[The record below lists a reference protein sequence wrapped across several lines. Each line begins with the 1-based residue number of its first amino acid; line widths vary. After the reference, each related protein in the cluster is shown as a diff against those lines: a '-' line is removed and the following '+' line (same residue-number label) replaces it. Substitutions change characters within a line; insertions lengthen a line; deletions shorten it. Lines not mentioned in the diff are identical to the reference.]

1 MAQGERSD
9 ERALA
14 CGRRAFLG
22 GALALACDGPRPPA
36 IVTSEPPPVALAPE
50 PSASAAPPPEVPPW
64 DLGDRSESRDTML
77 MFRGDARRN
86 FQGTGPLADTLR
98 VVWQK
103 RLGSF
108 ESTRARDGR
117 VIRWEGTGWT
127 GQPVVWGSR
136 VYVGALDR
144 KLYCWDRA
152 TGDERW
158 SFEAQRMFKSSAC
171 LYRGKLYI
179 GNVDDYVRCIDAERG
194 AELWRFMTGAD
205 CDSSGVVV
213 DDTLYIGG
221 ESGHLRALDPAT
233 GEERWRAY
241 FGTGGEEVGS
251 RGIESSPAIDGDEVF
266 VSNSE
271 GTLYAY
277 DRRERRVRW
286 RFEMGGDADVTPL
299 VTDDFVLAATQAPVH
314 KLFCID
320 RATRRE
326 RWSVSAR
333 PGWWST
339 PAVSS
344 DRKVYAAGGGG
355 RFFCLDLDTGREL
368 WRVNVGQAV
377 WSSPCVIDDK
387 VLFGAEDA
395 KLHIHDRHTG
405 REISTFEVEGQ
416 ILSTPCVVG
425 GHVYVGTIRGHFYG
439 LA

>member
-1 MAQGERSD
+1 MH
-9 ERALA
+9 
-14 CGRRAFLG
+14 GRRAFLG
-22 GALALACDGPRPPA
+22 AALALACDGPRPRPVVEREPEPA
-36 IVTSEPPPVALAPE
+36 PRTPE
-50 PSASAAPPPEVPPW
+50 PSAAAAPAEFPEW

-103 RLGSF
+103 RLGAF

-152 TGDERW
+152 TGEEHW
-158 SFEAQRMFKSSAC
+158 TFEAQRMFKSSAC
-171 LYRGKLYI
+171 FYRGRLYL
-179 GNVDDYVRCIDAERG
+179 GNVDDYVRCIDARSG

-213 DDTLYIGG
+213 DDTLFIGG
-221 ESGHLRALDPAT
+221 ESGHLRALDPAS
-233 GEERWRAY
+233 GEEHWRHY
-241 FGTGGEEVGS
+241 FGTAGEELGS
-251 RGIESSPAIDGDEVF
+251 RGIESSPAIDGDEIF
-266 VSNSE
+266 FSNSR
-271 GTLYAY
+271 GNLYSY
-277 DRRERRVRW
+277 DRRQRRIRW
-286 RFEMGGDADVTPL
+286 RFEMGADADVTPV
-299 VTDDFVLAATQAPVH
+299 VTDEYVLAATQAPVH
-314 KLFCID
+314 ALFCIE
-320 RATRRE
+320 RATHRQ
-326 RWSVSAR
+326 RWRVLAP

-339 PAVSS
+339 PAVSA

-368 WRVNVGQAV
+368 WRVNIGAAV
-377 WSSPCVIDDK
+377 WSSPCVIDDR

-395 KLHIHDRHTG
+395 KLHMHDRHTG
-405 REISTFEVEGQ
+405 RELSTVEVDGP
-416 ILSTPCVVG
+416 ILSTPCIVR
-425 GHVYVGTIRGHFYG
+425 GHVYVGTNRGQFYC